1 MERDSGCYSSLGTET
16 SSETGCHEEREAE
29 ESGDRGDRGR
39 VARSRS
45 CRALRLNNAVM
56 ELQGL

>member
-29 ESGDRGDRGR
+29 DSGERGR

-45 CRALRLNNAVM
+45 CRALRLNNTVM

>member
-29 ESGDRGDRGR
+29 DRGDNGDRGR

-45 CRALRLNNAVM
+45 CRALRLNNAMM
-56 ELQGL
+56 ELQDL